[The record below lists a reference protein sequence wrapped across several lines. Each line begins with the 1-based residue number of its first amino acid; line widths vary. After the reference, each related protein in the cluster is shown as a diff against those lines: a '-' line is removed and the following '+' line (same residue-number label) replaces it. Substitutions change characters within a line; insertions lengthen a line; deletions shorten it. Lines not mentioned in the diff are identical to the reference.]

1 MANDCGQLP
10 PVAWLTEHYEKLR
23 ADVLE
28 RNGSARLRLGQ
39 GVVITRGLTAWMR
52 VAGELIP
59 VAPSVPRSS
68 WEAANVPQLLQD
80 EVIRVM
86 GEAVI
91 TLAYG
96 ESL

>member
-1 MANDCGQLP
+1 M
-10 PVAWLTEHYEKLR
+10 
-23 ADVLE
+23 
-28 RNGSARLRLGQ
+28 RNGSANLRLGE
-39 GVVITRGLTAWMR
+39 GVVITRGLVAWMR
-52 VAGELIP
+52 VARELIP
-59 VAPSVPRSS
+59 VTPSVPLSS
-68 WEAANVPQLLQD
+68 WELGNVPQLLQD

>member
-1 MANDCGQLP
+1 M
-10 PVAWLTEHYEKLR
+10 AWLTEHYEKLR
-23 ADVLE
+23 ADVLM
-28 RNGSARLRLGQ
+28 RNGSANLRLGE
-39 GVVITRGLTAWMR
+39 GVVITRGLVAWMR
-52 VAGELIP
+52 VARELIP
-59 VAPSVPRSS
+59 VTPSVPLSS
-68 WEAANVPQLLQD
+68 WELGNVPQLLQD

>member
-1 MANDCGQLP
+1 M
-10 PVAWLTEHYEKLR
+10 AWLTEHYEKLR
-23 ADVLE
+23 ADVLM
-28 RNGSARLRLGQ
+28 RNGSASLRLGQ
-39 GVVITRGLTAWMR
+39 GVVITRGLVAWMR
-52 VAGELIP
+52 VARELIP
-59 VAPSVPRSS
+59 VTPSVPLSS
-68 WEAANVPQLLQD
+68 WEPGNVPQLLQD